1 MNREELIQKL
11 IKEQGYSLRAFSEKC
26 GMPYT
31 SLYTILNRT
40 GIGKTSV
47 DVVIKICHEL
57 GITVDDLEKMAEN
70 ETPKREPTYADV
82 EKLVARNGK
91 QMSVEQKMR
100 LIKLLS
106 EISNDED

>member
-1 MNREELIQKL
+1 MNREQIIQRL
-11 IKEQGYSLRAFSEKC
+11 IKEQGYSLRAFAEKC
-26 GMPYT
+26 DIPYT

-47 DVVIKICHEL
+47 DVVIAICHGL
-57 GITVDDLEKMAEN
+57 GITVDELENMARTEGAR
-70 ETPKREPTYADV
+70 PEPTYADV
-82 EKLVARNGK
+82 ERLVARNGK

-106 EISNDED
+106 EIE